1 MMKSLQFRSIAPKA
15 PVAVA
20 HSPAP
25 ILACKPPSALPE
37 SATTAVSPKSILVPA
52 QNYALMQVAGQEG
65 TFSLVALPPSVP
77 PQSPQ
82 QQPQQQQ
89 QPIQQNLKLPI
100 SRYQPMR
107 TKSTPEKVKGML
119 TAGTARGAR
128 TPTKV
133 VGTTRTQ
140 RSIAGVKKKLS
151 TLEPKE
157 EPTDP
162 VILIDSSASSE
173 ISGLTALLPDK
184 AVLYSASPLEQVAV
198 VDTTTTTAA
207 DLRST
212 PAQGPAPI
220 TSMLQ
225 NLHYPSGAV
234 TTSSPA
240 KLPPEES
247 GGKAGYRQCQPK
259 PGPTAQP
266 HPHPGSSSITVL
278 SPAIFS
284 KAVQIIPSPPKG
296 KLPILPYSK
305 MKSTLIP
312 AAKLQLNTLSPKKAF
327 PSQPGLPGLTTA
339 YPTDPLSKTPETAE
353 ALTQNHVPNSLL
365 QSRPQTKTTGTLS
378 LLGPL
383 QVQKPPGK
391 KRGRKRKT
399 MEDILAFE
407 ARKKRSLSF
416 FRRRV
421 PEKPSPS
428 PAISSLGSRQQQ
440 GEVDI
445 SKKYR
450 SIRPKPHHMLLM
462 ETVPQLVS
470 LPSLASSDSLE
481 PELLVGHQLSAKVLQ
496 PGPPQSHSQQASP
509 SIHPRGVSSQRVYLG
524 NSRPLHRCPTCSR
537 CFQFKHHLQSHMNSH
552 TNSRPYIC
560 PVCRKAYAHSGSLS
574 THMKLHHSEGRPRRT
589 LRCEFCEKAF
599 GYVGVYFSHLR
610 EVHKV
615 ILTVEPSISQHEDD
629 VPVEGAMSP
638 DSGDEQ
644 AQEEREDPV
653 ELQIKCGRCQAITP
667 TFADMKLHLL
677 YVHGEEVQVRLRDGG
692 AGGAPRGGREAED
705 ELVKHAAHYWRQL
718 NEKRNL
724 VRCGSCDE
732 EFFSFSKLK
741 RHILSHHQGGA
752 EDDGGVEGDPTGHLS
767 RGGRGVLGHDSAFNC
782 VLCSQVMDSKEE
794 VMEHWRGHHNCE
806 DTHVLWEALSSYS
819 GEREIDIDSPPS
831 QSPH

>member
-1 MMKSLQFRSIAPKA
+1 MKSLQFRSIAPKA
-15 PVAVA
+15 PAAVA
-20 HSPAP
+20 PCSAP
-25 ILACKPPSALPE
+25 GLACQPLFAHTETNSTP
-37 SATTAVSPKSILVPA
+37 VSPKSILVPA

-77 PQSPQ
+77 SQSPQ
-82 QQPQQQQ
+82 QQQQQQQ

-107 TKSTPEKVKGML
+107 TKSTPEKVKSAMPTIGP
-119 TAGTARGAR
+119 ARGVR

-140 RSIAGVKKKLS
+140 RTIAAVKRFSMPEL
-151 TLEPKE
+151 KE
-157 EPTDP
+157 EQSEP
-162 VILIDSSASSE
+162 VILIDSSPSSE
-173 ISGLTALLPDK
+173 ISTLTALLPDN
-184 AVLYSASPLEQVAV
+184 AVLYSGSSLDQVAV
-198 VDTTTTTAA
+198 DTST

-212 PAQGPAPI
+212 PAQGPSPI
-220 TSMLQ
+220 TSILQ
-225 NLHYPSGAV
+225 NLHYPSGAAK
-234 TTSSPA
+234 TSPA
-240 KLPPEES
+240 KPQQEES
-247 GGKAGYRQCQPK
+247 SSNVGSRLSQPQ

-266 HPHPGSSSITVL
+266 HPHPASSSITVL

-312 AAKLQLNTLSPKKAF
+312 AAKLHLNTLSPKKAF
-327 PSQPGLPGLTTA
+327 PNQPGLPGLTTN
-339 YPTDPLSKTPETAE
+339 PSDPQSKTPETAE
-353 ALTQNHVPNSLL
+353 ALSQNHVPNSLL
-365 QSRPQTKTTGTLS
+365 QSQPQAKTTGTLS

-383 QVQKPPGK
+383 PIQKPPGK

-416 FRRRV
+416 FRRRL
-421 PEKPSPS
+421 PEKPSP
-428 PAISSLGSRQQQ
+428 PAVVSLPGSGQQQ

-450 SIRPKPHHMLLM
+450 SIRPKPHHMMLM

-470 LPSLASSDSLE
+470 LPSLTSSDSLE
-481 PELLVGHQLSAKVLQ
+481 PELLVGQPLSAKVLQ
-496 PGPPQSHSQQASP
+496 PGPPQPCPSP
-509 SIHPRGVSSQRVYLG
+509 APAPLHLRGLSSQRVYLG

-552 TNSRPYIC
+552 TNSRPYVC

-574 THMKLHHSEGRPRRT
+574 THMKLHHSEGRPRRA

-615 ILTVEPSISQHEDD
+615 ILTVEPSVSQHEDD
-629 VPVEGAMSP
+629 VPVEGATSP
-638 DSGDEQ
+638 DSRD

-677 YVHGEEVQVRLRDGG
+677 YVHGEEVQVRLCDG
-692 AGGAPRGGREAED
+692 AGGAIGGGREAED

-741 RHILSHHQGGA
+741 RHIRSHHQGGT
-752 EDDGGVEGDPTGHLS
+752 EDDANGEGEPIGRS
-767 RGGRGVLGHDSAFNC
+767 ARGQRGVLGQGSVFNC
-782 VLCSQVMDSKEE
+782 VLCSRVMDSKEE
-794 VMEHWRGHHNCE
+794 VVEHWRGHHHCE
-806 DTHVLWEALSSYS
+806 ETQVLWDALSSYS
-819 GEREIDIDSPPS
+819 GEREMDTPPS
-831 QSPH
+831 YSPR